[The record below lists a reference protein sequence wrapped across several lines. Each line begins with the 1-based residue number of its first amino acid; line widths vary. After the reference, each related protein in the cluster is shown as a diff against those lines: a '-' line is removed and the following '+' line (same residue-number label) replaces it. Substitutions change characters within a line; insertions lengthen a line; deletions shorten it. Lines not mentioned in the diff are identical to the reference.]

1 MIKIPAN
8 ISLQIGIIDAWGNQS
23 YVDFPASQTT
33 YGLVRDSNW
42 GQASI
47 PVSDIRGEFIDL
59 RMLSYEFVILEVNGA
74 SCEFGLDDIYWEGG
88 GTVSVI
94 EGELGKTPIKYSLN
108 NNYPNPFNPL
118 TTIRYDLAEDGF
130 VNVTIYDM
138 MGRTVKIMVTEE
150 QNAGVKSVQWDATD
164 SFGKPVSAGVYLYQI
179 QAGEYMQTKKMVLLK

>member
-1 MIKIPAN
+1 
-8 ISLQIGIIDAWGNQS
+8 
-23 YVDFPASQTT
+23 
-33 YGLVRDSNW
+33 
-42 GQASI
+42 
-47 PVSDIRGEFIDL
+47 
-59 RMLSYEFVILEVNGA
+59 
-74 SCEFGLDDIYWEGG
+74 
-88 GTVSVI
+88 
-94 EGELGKTPIKYSLN
+94 
-108 NNYPNPFNPL
+108 L